1 METPARSGMR
11 EHQPGRTEQ
20 MADRALMLLRVVA
33 AILFFQHGL
42 QKWLGWP
49 PGGHAPADWSLLSIW
64 AVAAALEF
72 GGSILVFLG
81 LFTRPVAFVLCGDM
95 AFAYWFIHVP
105 GAAAQP
111 AGWMPAVNG
120 GDLAIL
126 FCFVFLYLVA
136 AGPGSLSL
144 DHWLSAR
151 KGRCPP

>member
-1 METPARSGMR
+1 MRKGQSGFTG
-11 EHQPGRTEQ
+11 HV
-20 MADRALMLLRVVA
+20 ADHALALLRIVA

-49 PGGHAPADWSLLSIW
+49 PGGHAPADWSPLSIW
-64 AVAAALEF
+64 AIAATLEF
-72 GGSILVFLG
+72 GGGILLFLG

-105 GAAAQP
+105 GAVGQP

-126 FCFVFLYLVA
+126 FCFVFLYLIA
-136 AGPGSLSL
+136 EGPGSFSL
-144 DHWLSAR
+144 DQWLRER
-151 KGRCPP
+151 KGRGGV